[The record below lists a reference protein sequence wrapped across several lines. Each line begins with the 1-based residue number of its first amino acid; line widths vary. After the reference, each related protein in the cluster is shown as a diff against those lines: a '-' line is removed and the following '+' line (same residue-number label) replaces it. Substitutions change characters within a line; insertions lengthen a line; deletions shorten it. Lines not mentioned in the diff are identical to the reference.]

1 MKMNDV
7 IKKSFLEGFDTDIST
22 TKIMIT
28 LIITAIIGIY
38 IYIVYKYKSK
48 SSFYS
53 KDFNNVLAL
62 LPVVTG
68 AIVLAMQSSIV
79 ISLGMVGALS
89 IVRFRNAVKNSLDLL
104 FLFWSISIGIICG
117 AGLYEIGLLLS
128 LVVTILLLILD
139 IVPIKKHSLLLIINS
154 KNIEIEK
161 ELTPILKRLTSSYI
175 VKSRS
180 IHDKNIDLIIEIRSK
195 KDIELLKECNKL
207 KDILNVSLMSHDGE
221 ERL

>member
-1 MKMNDV
+1 MNINDV

-53 KDFNNVLAL
+53 KDFNNVLAI

-89 IVRFRNAVKNSLDLL
+89 IVRFRNAVKSSLDLL

-128 LVVTILLLILD
+128 LVVTILLFILD
-139 IVPIKKHSLLLIINS
+139 IVPIRKKSLLLIINS
-154 KNIEIEK
+154 KNVEIEK
-161 ELTPILKRLTSSYI
+161 ELINILKKLTNSYTI
-175 VKSRS
+175 KSRS
-180 IHDKNIDLIIEIRSK
+180 IHNKNIDLIIEVRSK
-195 KDIELLKECNKL
+195 KEFELLNECTKL